1 MRWQGIALAVLAIVA
16 YLAYRPLR
24 PAAPPTSGMEVGAEG
39 ELTLRV
45 VPQREGNRRRL
56 RLSSPS
62 GSATLVLEDAKGKG
76 PFLFGDGRFEP
87 LGREDGAG
95 FVADVARWLGVDP
108 PPDPPRPGSL
118 EPFKIAYAL
127 LGDRDGWEA
136 TKLFLEFGH
145 RYAEVFLNLHPSGTE
160 AVLLEKDEEYREDL
174 VALLAM
180 ALRDGTPQR
189 RTVARDP
196 DLATDEPLVAQLRP
210 LRCEGELKRAMWTAR
225 GFLGVVGSRPARFVL
240 WADGSAEPSDAGTA
254 DGVVTFLA
262 SSPKGDRVAAMLV
275 HPGQPDA
282 YSSDDPTDLLVLD
295 LPGGVRTIARS
306 EPELLLMSHSAVAF
320 SPDGT
325 MLAASAPVDSKPP
338 RRSRV
343 RVFHAATGG
352 RLFETDPSLDLDVE
366 AWDPD
371 GLVLCRAEFDDR
383 LGYKRTWYR
392 WAPGSGDPA
401 EIAPVPLR
409 SPDRRYS
416 IGATADGDLEVRGP
430 DGVRTFASGDDE
442 ERTFFLGLEEF
453 PPQWCGP
460 HGLLVTLGADLL
472 VLDLETM
479 KLRHVFPARGWS
491 LVAADPAGIRILA
504 TDAEGLPHAGEAR

>member
-1 MRWQGIALAVLAIVA
+1 MRWQAIALAVLVVVA
-16 YLAYRPLR
+16 YLAYRPR
-24 PAAPPTSGMEVGAEG
+24 GPAAPPTSGMEVGAEG
-39 ELTLRV
+39 ELTLGV

-62 GSATLVLEDAKGKG
+62 GSATLVLEDAKGSG
-76 PFLFGDGRFEP
+76 AFLFGDGRFEP
-87 LGREDGAG
+87 GSREDGAA
-95 FVADVARWLGVDP
+95 FVADVARWLGVEP
-108 PPDPPRPGSL
+108 PPGPGTPGSL
-118 EPFKIAYAL
+118 EPFNISYAV

-145 RYAEVFLNLHPSGTE
+145 RYAEVFLNLHPSGTK

-174 VALLAM
+174 VALVAL
-180 ALRDGTPQR
+180 ALRDGTPPR
-189 RTVARDP
+189 RKVASDP
-196 DLATDEPLVAQLRP
+196 DLATDEPLVAELRP
-210 LRCEGELKRAMWTAR
+210 LRCEGELKRATWTAR
-225 GFLGVVGSRPARFVL
+225 GFLGVVGSRPARFLL
-240 WADGSAEPSDAGTA
+240 WADGSAAPSDAGTA

-262 SSPKGDRVAAMLV
+262 ASPKGDRVAAMLV

-295 LPGGVRTIARS
+295 VPGPVRTIARS
-306 EPELLLMSHSAVAF
+306 ESEFVLMSHSPAAF

-325 MLAASAPVDSKPP
+325 LLAVSAPVDSKPP

-352 RLFETDPSLDLDVE
+352 RLFETAPSLDLDVE
-366 AWDPD
+366 AWDPE

-392 WAPGSGDPA
+392 WAPGSGDPG

-409 SPDRRYS
+409 SPDRLYS
-416 IGATADGDLEVRGP
+416 IAATEEGNLEVRGP
-430 DGVRTFASGDDE
+430 DGVRTFASDDDE
-442 ERTFFLGLEEF
+442 ERTFFLGLGEF

-460 HGLLVTLGADLL
+460 HGLVVSLGADLL
-472 VLDLETM
+472 LLDLETM
-479 KLRHVFPARGWS
+479 KLRHVFADRGWS
-491 LVAADPAGIRILA
+491 FVAADPSGKRILA
-504 TDAEGLPHAGEAR
+504 TDGEGVLHVGEAR